1 MRHWPGLAARI
12 RADWNRSGLGATAL
26 GAIGFSLGI
35 AVARVGAGETPQSAA
50 FAKTPGFSVWSAI
63 TGFEVALW
71 AICWTKATGIGHEVR
86 SRLPKAST
94 WPFIAVIV
102 ALVAALRFAL
112 LLYPTVRTPVYGMPV
127 RQAIL
132 QLIGIL
138 AAGPALFGMWRI
150 QAWLRSPA
158 AEIPSPLANVRPL
171 SGRLISD
178 TVFVRETLNR
188 LLLILSLMIG
198 AVVFATGSLRSAL
211 IAAGSMPSRFPATS
225 VLLFGAL
232 FTAMLALLFTPV
244 YVDLREF
251 QRRIRDFISRVPS
264 DGIPP
269 ESWYLERE
277 RLSALLQVDSSAL
290 EAIRSATLL
299 LGPFFTALVTL
310 FVHDLKI

>member
-1 MRHWPGLAARI
+1 MRHRPGLAARI
-12 RADWNRSGLGATAL
+12 RADWKRSGLSATAL

-35 AVARVGAGETPQSAA
+35 AVARVGVGETPHSAA
-50 FAKTPGFSVWSAI
+50 FAKTAEFSVWSAV

-71 AICWTKATGIGHEVR
+71 AICWTKANGIGREIR
-86 SRLPKAST
+86 SRLPKASI

-112 LLYPTVRTPVYGMPV
+112 LLYPTLHTPVYGMPI

-132 QLIGIL
+132 QSMGIL
-138 AAGPALFGMWRI
+138 AAAPALFGIWRI

-178 TVFVRETLNR
+178 ITFARETLKR

-211 IAAGSMPSRFPATS
+211 IAAGTTPSRFPATS
-225 VLLFGAL
+225 VVLFGAL
-232 FTAMLALLFTPV
+232 FTAMLALLFAPA
-244 YVDLREF
+244 YVELRDF
-251 QRRIRDFISRVPS
+251 QRRIRDFISRIPD

-277 RLSALLQVDSSAL
+277 RLSALLQLDSSSL